1 MITDCHTHYGI
12 PWVDKDGDNPE
23 NWLTIPKKY
32 GIEKFFLYGHYNIY
46 RQDKAKEDN
55 DRLARISKKYPDNF
69 IPVATVW
76 PQTEQ
81 QAIKE
86 VVRCLDK
93 LGFQM
98 LKFHPWIQGFSLSHP
113 TIKEISDLAGSYR
126 VPIIFHDG
134 TPCYSLP
141 EQIAG
146 LARQF
151 PQTTFIL
158 GHGGIL
164 WAWRSALEAMKHPNV
179 WAMLCGS
186 TMRAFEI
193 FCEKT
198 DTDRLL
204 WGSDYGF
211 GLSDSVGYRLHEL
224 QQANIKQSIIAKIL
238 TVNPTRLLEMRE

>member
-12 PWVDKDGDNPE
+12 PWVDRDGDNPE
-23 NWLTIPKKY
+23 KWLAIPKKH
-32 GIEKFFLYGHYNIY
+32 GVEKFFLFGHYNIY
-46 RQDKAKEDN
+46 RENKTKEDN
-55 DRLARISKKYPDNF
+55 DRLARITKKYPEHF
-69 IPVATVW
+69 TPVATVW
-76 PQTEQ
+76 PQNGQ
-81 QAIKE
+81 GAIDE
-86 VVRCLDK
+86 MVRCIEILDFP
-93 LGFQM
+93 L
-98 LKFHPWIQGFSLSHP
+98 LKFHPWIQGFSLTHP
-113 TIKEISDLAGSYR
+113 TMKQIYALAGEYQ

-151 PQTTFIL
+151 HKTTFVL

-164 WAWRSALEAMKHPNV
+164 WAWRSALEAMKHPNI
-179 WAMLCGS
+179 WTMLCGS
-186 TMRAFEI
+186 TMQAYEI
-193 FCEKT
+193 FCEKS

-224 QQANIKQSIIAKIL
+224 QQAKIKPTVIEKIL
-238 TVNPTRLLEMRE
+238 SVNPSRFLEMKK

>member
-12 PWVDKDGDNPE
+12 TWVDRDGENPE
-23 NWLTIPKKY
+23 NWLIIPQKH
-32 GIEKFFLYGHYNIY
+32 GIERFFLYGHYNIY
-46 RQDKAKEDN
+46 REKTMKEDN
-55 DRLARISKKYPDNF
+55 DRLARIVMKFPDKF
-69 IPVATVW
+69 TPVATVW
-76 PQTEQ
+76 PQAEQ
-81 QAIKE
+81 DSIDE
-86 VVRCLDK
+86 VIRCIEE
-93 LGFQM
+93 LGFKL
-98 LKFHPWIQGFSLSHP
+98 LKFHPWMQGFSLSHP
-113 TIKEISDLAGSYR
+113 TMKKICDLAGEFN

-151 PQTTFIL
+151 PKTTFVL

-164 WAWRSALEAMKHPNV
+164 WTWRSALEAMRQPNV

-193 FCEKT
+193 FCERT

-224 QQANIKQSIIAKIL
+224 QQAKIADSIIEKIL
-238 TVNPTRLLEMRE
+238 TVNPSRLLEMS